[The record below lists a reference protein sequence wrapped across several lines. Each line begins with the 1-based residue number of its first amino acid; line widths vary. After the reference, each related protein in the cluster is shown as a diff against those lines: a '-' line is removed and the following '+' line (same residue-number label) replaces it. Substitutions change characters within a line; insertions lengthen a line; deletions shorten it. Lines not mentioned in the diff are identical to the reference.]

1 MNKWMHGLM
10 DKWKDGWMDGLK
22 IIHDLYFSTQ
32 TDKTPPT
39 DLSIGKVPAS
49 SDSYVEKRAALID
62 HFEKHIHKTQK
73 VSQTTEK
80 NLKKQQDQLKTV
92 QDKFTEHIKRLESL
106 PNASE
111 TSQAKVKEMKI
122 KNAQIAKI
130 LPYLEKYILV
140 NRQAELQTVAILK
153 ENCIVKCQ
161 ELDAKYKRK
170 GTAPVT
176 MTTEMSRQQKT
187 QSMPSGISSAGQY
200 NSLSRPRKSKKGK
213 KHVPSSN
220 SIDGEPIPAIQPTHS
235 SQQPSLSPILSPRST
250 IPDQSHDLSN
260 NSETTPSYPPDVS
273 APPTEPMYDVVQQI
287 TKPQA
292 TPPTSEHYVELLH
305 PRVVHPP
312 AATKEE
318 PVQYAIISRSK
329 PSNASMSNESPKSDE
344 HALRGLNDSVVV
356 VTTVEEKNSESPLVF
371 TSPAGQ
377 EVDDPLTTSTISE
390 TSLGQ
395 FFDEIF
401 EQVSFSLNES
411 EKNSSQKMEPS
422 LTTSES
428 RNTSDEQVVSL
439 NTTNLS
445 PSISKTGLLSSH
457 FISKPAPTPSSAP
470 LEEPQFPPP
479 SLVSVED
486 PQIPTPPPPPPAPIE
501 QPKIPHPPPPPPPPA
516 SVEEFQNPP
525 PPPAPI
531 EQPKI
536 PHPPPP
542 PPAPVKESQIPPP
555 PPPPPPPPSSA
566 PVKELH
572 NKISIPSLPS
582 ELSSS
587 KSEPSSYLSQ
597 PSSHVSSH
605 NDTPEVPPPPATR
618 PKPPPS
624 TRPKHVKS
632 NPVSPPLSPPVQNKP
647 VSLPPK
653 QPKPVKPVPL
663 VSSPSSPPEVQS
675 KSFDLSVPPPP
686 PKTKPKRPRSSTT
699 PTNQVSTTDHTL
711 NNSHELTKS
720 DELPERHGDISIKDE
735 LSTVMKKS
743 MTLAERMKVCIHFSY
758 LCVHFAVYTIIM
770 HYIINQ

>member
-1 MNKWMHGLM
+1 
-10 DKWKDGWMDGLK
+10 
-22 IIHDLYFSTQ
+22 
-32 TDKTPPT
+32 
-39 DLSIGKVPAS
+39 
-49 SDSYVEKRAALID
+49 
-62 HFEKHIHKTQK
+62 
-73 VSQTTEK
+73 
-80 NLKKQQDQLKTV
+80 
-92 QDKFTEHIKRLESL
+92 
-106 PNASE
+106 
-111 TSQAKVKEMKI
+111 MKI

-170 GTAPVT
+170 GTALVT

-213 KHVPSSN
+213 KHVPSSD

-318 PVQYAIISRSK
+318 PVQYAIISRPK
-329 PSNASMSNESPKSDE
+329 TSNASMSNESPKSDE
-344 HALRGLNDSVVV
+344 HALRGLNDSVAV

-411 EKNSSQKMEPS
+411 EKNSQKMEPS

-445 PSISKTGLLSSH
+445 PSISKTGLLSSP

-479 SLVSVED
+479 SLASVED
-486 PQIPTPPPPPPAPIE
+486 PQIPTP
-501 QPKIPHPPPPPPPPA
+501 
-516 SVEEFQNPP
+516 PP

-555 PPPPPPPPSSA
+555 PPPPPPPPSSV

-582 ELSSS
+582 ELNSS
-587 KSEPSSYLSQ
+587 KSEPSFLSQ

-605 NDTPEVPPPPATR
+605 NHTPEVPPPPATR

-720 DELPERHGDISIKDE
+720 DELPERHRDISVKDE

-743 MTLAERMKVCIHFSY
+743 MTLAERMKVFIHFSY